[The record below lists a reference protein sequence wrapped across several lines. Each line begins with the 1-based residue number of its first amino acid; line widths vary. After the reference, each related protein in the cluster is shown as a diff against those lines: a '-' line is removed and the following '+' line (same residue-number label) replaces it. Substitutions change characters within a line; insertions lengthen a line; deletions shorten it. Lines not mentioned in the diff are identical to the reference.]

1 MGNGALIDA
10 TQLPASSR
18 PHSFGGRL
26 LNSLSLSIVFAKSSF
41 AIMLAHRVRYVI
53 GVINYITYCA
63 VNYYLWE
70 ALFDIKKDHPSPM
83 YAGWSLSEIQ
93 TYVCVNW
100 IVRSAYFSNSDNLLA
115 ARINKG
121 EITTDLMRPTSLF
134 LQFYG
139 SAVGEVVFRIGF
151 MALPVLALALWIFRI
166 QPPAGALSAV
176 LFAYSIV
183 LAFNIFF
190 AVNFLTGLCAAY
202 TEKIQGFLWAKFMLL
217 QFMSGLLL
225 PLSFFPAPLRA
236 VFDLLPFK
244 GLADTPM
251 NIYLGRYPLAQL
263 QRELL
268 LQTAWTI
275 VLLLMCKWMWNAV
288 RRRLSILGG

>member
-10 TQLPASSR
+10 PSFTPAER
-18 PHSFGGRL
+18 PHTFGARL
-26 LNSLSLSIVFAKSSF
+26 LNTFSLSLVFAKSSF

-53 GVINYITYCA
+53 GIVNYITYCA
-63 VNYYLWE
+63 VNYYLWD
-70 ALFDIKKDHPSPM
+70 ALFNSNPGVVRS
-83 YAGWSLSEIQ
+83 GWTLPEMQ

-100 IVRSAYFSNSDNLLA
+100 IVRSAYFSNSDNILA

-121 EITTDLMRPTSLF
+121 EISTDLMRPTSLF

-139 SAVGEVVFRIGF
+139 SAVGEAVFRIFF
-151 MALPVLALALWIFRI
+151 MALPVLALALWIFNI
-166 QPPAGALSAV
+166 QPPASALSGV

-225 PLSFFPAPLRA
+225 PLTFFPAPLQR
-236 VFDLLPFK
+236 VFNLLPFK

-251 NIYLGRYPLAQL
+251 NIYLGRYPTDQL
-263 QRELL
+263 QRELI

-275 VLLLMCKWMWNAV
+275 ALLLLCSWMWNAV

>member
-1 MGNGALIDA
+1 MGDSIAIGAGSVPHPPRDV
-10 TQLPASSR
+10 R
-18 PHSFGGRL
+18 PPPGERFARSF
-26 LNSLSLSIVFAKSSF
+26 SLAVVFARSSF
-41 AIMLAHRVRYVI
+41 SIMLAHRVRYLI
-53 GVINYITYCA
+53 GIVNYITYVA

-70 ALFDIKKDHPSPM
+70 ALFNNDPHAQFAHWTLPEM
-83 YAGWSLSEIQ
+83 Q

-100 IVRSAYFSNSDNLLA
+100 IVRSAYFSNSDNILA

-121 EITTDLMRPTSLF
+121 EITTDLLRPTSLF

-139 SAVGEVVFRIGF
+139 GAIGEAVFRALF
-151 MALPVLALALWIFRI
+151 MALPVLLLAMPIFSIR
-166 QPPAGALSAV
+166 PPADALSGLLAS
-176 LFAYSIV
+176 YSFL

-190 AVNFLTGLCAAY
+190 AVNFLTGLCAAF

-225 PLSFFPAPLRA
+225 PFSFFPEPVRQ
-236 VFDLLPFK
+236 VFNVLPFK

-251 NIYLGRYPLAQL
+251 NIYLGRFQGDVLR
-263 QRELL
+263 RELI

-275 VLLLMCKWMWNAV
+275 ALMFLCHWMWRMV